1 MAETASTRKVSKT
14 EKPADN
20 KSMGSFPQMFRELAI
35 KYGDLPPSNLIS
47 AFTRTQLGQ
56 AFTNDPVVQNRRVK
70 NIVTPP
76 MQYPYNK
83 VAEMISKPGENE
95 MPLRQVSHELE
106 STAAPYQ
113 KIRTTY
119 QNIMTY
125 HWYVSPKDVADETQ
139 AKEKNFWREMHLTQ
153 EIAEKARVN
162 EMAHQIVGQC
172 VQEGKVFYTFRK
184 SVDKPHNQVNYAFM
198 QQLPQDRL
206 KIVGFNNISK
216 YTVAFDLMYFA
227 EPGTDPLQFG
237 DLFTPYLD
245 VFGNVVNDL
254 PRNMNKGFVYAS
266 EKTEDGIERLNRY
279 KRAAGGRL
287 PGNPDV
293 YYQGGR
299 WYYWVVLPID
309 KVWCFEIDDTVANVA
324 PPLTGLFLAM
334 TNIAKYEQIQL
345 NLVQNPLVSLVLGEI
360 PYRNDPQATME
371 DMYKLS
377 PSGMTFFEALFYQ
390 MMNANN
396 TSGIGY
402 HLAPAENLHLE
413 QLNEAPSATKISG
426 EGYRYAMQKSGIG
439 IIPASDDPRAGQVQ
453 VSMQIES
460 NFAKIIYRQIENM
473 MNYVF
478 DSLNLKFKWR
488 FNMFGSLAEDEKLM
502 KEAKEGM
509 TLGILSSTLKYLALN
524 DMRLTEDIAISNAML
539 ASGIMDKRLPLI
551 STYSAKNENGLPPQ
565 AGRPKSEGATSEG
578 QEDDL
583 DTYGG

>member
-1 MAETASTRKVSKT
+1 MSEQMTKTPETPF
-14 EKPADN
+14 EK
-20 KSMGSFPQMFRELAI
+20 KELTTFPQMFKELAI
-35 KYGDLPPSNLIS
+35 KYGDLPITSLVS
-47 AFTRTQLGQ
+47 AFNRTQLGQ
-56 AFTNDPVVQNRRVK
+56 AYTGDPIVQNRRVK
-70 NIVTPP
+70 GIITPA
-76 MQYPYNK
+76 MQYPYDK
-83 VAEMISKPGENE
+83 VAEMISKPGDNE

-106 STAAPYQ
+106 ATAAPYQ

-119 QNIMTY
+119 QSIMTY
-125 HWYVSPKDVADETQ
+125 HWYVSPKDVDESQ
-139 AKEKNFWREMHLTQ
+139 AKEKNFWRELHLTQ
-153 EIAEKARVN
+153 EIAEKARID

-172 VQEGKVFYTFRK
+172 LQEGKVFYTFRR
-184 SVDKPHNQVNYAFM
+184 SIDKPHNQVNHAFM
-198 QQLPQDRL
+198 QQLPQDRV

-245 VFGNVVNDL
+245 IFGNVVDGL
-254 PRNMNKGFVYAS
+254 PRNIGKNVVYAS
-266 EKTEDGIERLNRY
+266 ENVQDGITTLNKYR
-279 KRAAGGRL
+279 KAAGGRL

-299 WYYWVVLPID
+299 WYYWITLPVD

-360 PYRNDPQATME
+360 PYRNDPQATTE

-377 PSGMTFFEALFYQ
+377 PSGMSFFEALFYQ
-390 MMNANN
+390 MMSSNN

-413 QLNEAPSATKISG
+413 QLSEAPGATKISG

-460 NFAKIIYRQIENM
+460 NFAKIIYRQVENM

-488 FNMFGSLAEDEKLM
+488 FRMFGTLAEDEKMM
-502 KEAKEGM
+502 KEAKDGM
-509 TLGILSSTLKYLALN
+509 TLGILSSTLEYLALH
-524 DMRLTEDIAISNAML
+524 DMRLTDDLSISNALL
-539 ASGIMDKRLPLI
+539 ASGVMDKRLPLI

-565 AGRPKSEGATSEG
+565 AGRPKSESATSEG
-578 QEDDL
+578 QENDL